1 MALGRPHSVWRKM
14 VRAARSR
21 VGAGSSRVTAES
33 TAAAGPAPP
42 PPLALP
48 APPHSRGARVGQ
60 GRGGARGMTR
70 AAVARRDPLF
80 KENPSSQSRRDS
92 AKYLVAVPKNPPASL
107 KRTWDCLQA
116 MRGDGT
122 WAALTGGKAIIP
134 LADLKGASNAEKTFR
149 EHRSIPHHVQER
161 ASENDAVRAV
171 EGRDSG

>member
-14 VRAARSR
+14 ARATRSG

-42 PPLALP
+42 LPLALP

-60 GRGGARGMTR
+60 GRPSRVMTR
-70 AAVARRDPLF
+70 AAVARGDPLF
-80 KENPSSQSRRDS
+80 KENPSGQSRRDS
-92 AKYLVAVPKNPPASL
+92 AKYLVAAPKHPPASL

-116 MRGDGT
+116 MRDDGT
-122 WAALTGGKAIIP
+122 WAALNWGQRDYSAGRSERCVES
-134 LADLKGASNAEKTFR
+134 GKTFR